1 MVNFRFF
8 VLLYDFVLPLLPSE
22 LNLQIKVFV
31 LFDPDDFLI
40 IALLV
45 QDLAKFVLRIGQTA
59 LKVLDF
65 VVETA

>member
-40 IALLV
+40 ITLLV

>member
-45 QDLAKFVLRIGQTA
+45 QDLAKFMLRIGQTA